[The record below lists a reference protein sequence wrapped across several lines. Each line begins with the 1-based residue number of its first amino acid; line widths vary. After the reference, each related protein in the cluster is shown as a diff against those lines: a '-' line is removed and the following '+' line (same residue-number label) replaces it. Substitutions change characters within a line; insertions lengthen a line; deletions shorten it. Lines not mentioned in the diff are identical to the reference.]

1 MVWVAESGGR
11 DTNGISRQTRMVVSR
26 GVGGGEWR
34 SVNWVV
40 ILPLSPPSLDT
51 AQPPPPANTGTS
63 SSAGPGFCDEISTLE
78 DFIITYI

>member
-1 MVWVAESGGR
+1 MGSP
-11 DTNGISRQTRMVVSR
+11 DKQQMRMVVSR

-40 ILPLSPPSLDT
+40 ISPLSPPSLDT

-63 SSAGPGFCDEISTLE
+63 SSAGPGFCDEISTFE
-78 DFIITYI
+78 TNYI